1 MNASPQITST
11 RIASPEITPAET
23 IRPDR
28 PRSASRR
35 LLLGTGLVGLAAA
48 AGTAAK
54 LNLLWPATTDA
65 VAAVS
70 RTPPPVPV
78 SIATVTQ
85 REVTLWDEFSGRLEA
100 VDRVDIRPRVAG
112 AIRAVHFREGALVKR
127 GDLLFTIDPA
137 PYAAEVARAQAQ
149 LEAAK
154 AQVATTRRDAAR
166 SQALVGSGAISRRET
181 DSRVGAFA
189 EAEANQHAA
198 EAALQTTTLNLG
210 YTEVRAPI
218 TGRVGRIE
226 ITPGNLVAAGAG
238 APVLTTLVSVDP
250 IYASFDADE
259 ASVSRILANLPAG
272 HDARLELA
280 QVPVRLGT
288 TGQTGTPTLG
298 HLQLIDNTVSAS
310 SGTVRVRAVFANPDG
325 ALMPGQFA
333 RIRVGRPAA
342 IPALLVSERA
352 VGTDQDKKFVMVVGP
367 GNHVTYREVALGQ
380 MVDGLRVV
388 KTGLKPGERIVVNGL
403 QRIRPGVVVA
413 ATG

>member
-1 MNASPQITST
+1 MTTSPQPTRST
-11 RIASPEITPAET
+11 
-23 IRPDR
+23 
-28 PRSASRR
+28 SRR
-35 LLLGTGLVGLAAA
+35 LLLGTGLVALAAA

-54 LNLLWPATTDA
+54 LNVLWPATTSA
-65 VAAVS
+65 VAAVPPA
-70 RTPPPVPV
+70 PPPVPV

-112 AIRAVHFREGALVKR
+112 AIQAVHFREGALVKR

-154 AQVATTRRDAAR
+154 AQAAITRRDAAR

-181 DSRVGAFA
+181 DSRAGAFA
-189 EAEANQHAA
+189 EAEANQRAA
-198 EAALQTTTLNLG
+198 EAALETTRLNLG
-210 YTEVRAPI
+210 YTQVRAPI

-226 ITPGNLVAAGAG
+226 ITPGNLVTAGTG
-238 APVLTTLVSVDP
+238 APVLTSLVSVDP

-259 ASVSRILANLPAG
+259 ATVSRILANLPAG
-272 HDARLELA
+272 RDARLELA
-280 QVPVRLGT
+280 RVPVRLGT
-288 TGQTGTPTLG
+288 TEQAGTPIEG

-333 RIRVGRPAA
+333 RIRLGRPGAT
-342 IPALLVSERA
+342 PALLVSERA

-367 GNHVTYREVALGQ
+367 GNQATYREVALGQ
-380 MVDGLRVV
+380 LVDGLRVV
-388 KTGLKPGERIVVNGL
+388 KAGLKPGDRIVVNGL

-413 ATG
+413 AAD

>member
-1 MNASPQITST
+1 MTTSPQPTRST
-11 RIASPEITPAET
+11 
-23 IRPDR
+23 
-28 PRSASRR
+28 SRR
-35 LLLGTGLVGLAAA
+35 LLLGTGLVALVAA

-54 LNLLWPATTDA
+54 LNVLWPATTSASAA
-65 VAAVS
+65 VAPL
-70 RTPPPVPV
+70 PPAVPV

-112 AIRAVHFREGALVKR
+112 AILSVHFREGALVKK

-137 PYAAEVARAQAQ
+137 PFAAEVARAQAQ
-149 LEAAK
+149 LEATK
-154 AQVATTRRDAAR
+154 AQVATTKRDAAR

-181 DSRVGAFA
+181 ESRVGAFA
-189 EAEANQHAA
+189 EADANQHAA
-198 EAALQTTTLNLG
+198 EAALQTTQLNLG

-226 ITPGNLVAAGAG
+226 ITPGNLVTAGAG
-238 APVLTTLVSVDP
+238 AQVLTSLVSVDP

-259 ASVSRILANLPAG
+259 ATVSRILATLPAG
-272 HDARLELA
+272 RDARLELA
-280 QVPVRLGT
+280 QVPVQLGT
-288 TGQTGTPTLG
+288 SGQDGTPIEG
-298 HLQLIDNTVSAS
+298 HLQLVDNTVSAS

-333 RIRVGRPAA
+333 RIRLGRPAA
-342 IPALLVSERA
+342 TPVLLVSERA
-352 VGTDQDKKFVMVVGP
+352 VGTDQDKKFVMVVGA
-367 GNHVTYREVALGQ
+367 GNHATYREVALGQ
-380 MVDGLRVV
+380 LVDGLRVV

-413 ATG
+413 AAD